1 MSDPYKVLG
10 VSRDAG
16 MDEIKKAY
24 RNLSRK
30 YHPDANINNPNR
42 EKAEEM
48 FKLVQQAYDQIVRER
63 EQGSSGY
70 GGYGNFGG
78 YSSRTAQAEE
88 DEDTLKL
95 RAAANYLNHGH
106 VREAMNVLDGI
117 TSRSAA
123 WYYLHAVANSR
134 LGNNVS
140 ALEDARRAAAMEPD
154 NMQYRMLLNQ
164 LENGGQWYQTM
175 GRGYGYE
182 RGEGGMGNWCCQCLA
197 LNALCNCCCRPCC

>member
-10 VSRDAG
+10 VPRDAG

-42 EKAEEM
+42 ERAEEM
-48 FKLVQQAYDQIVRER
+48 FKLVQQAYEQIVRER
-63 EQGSSGY
+63 EHKSSGY
-70 GGYGNFGG
+70 GDYGGFG
-78 YSSRTAQAEE
+78 SRSAQTEE
-88 DEDTLKL
+88 DEEGLKL

-106 VREAMNVLDGI
+106 VREALNVLDGI
-117 TSRSAA
+117 TRRSAA
-123 WYYLHAVANSR
+123 WYYLHAIASSR
-134 LGNNVS
+134 TGNNVT
-140 ALEDARRAAAMEPD
+140 ALENARRAVSMEPD

-164 LENGGQWYQTM
+164 LENGGQWYYNM

-182 RGEGGMGNWCCQCLA
+182 PDAGSGGGCCGQCLQA
-197 LNALCNCCCRPCC
+197 FCLCNCCCTPCC